1 MATVMRLAR
10 KARGCIV
17 EFDWDFSR
25 DDLHRLRRAVFEWG
39 SEDAGR
45 YKCFDARVLLA
56 INNALRET
64 DTVFHLN
71 EPKNSDG
78 VDCKVSCVGDGD
90 RFRLRGHAP
99 FDIVFGYGCAG
110 IENDPVL
117 SARLGPSV
125 QETLASAV
133 GMLGWDLRRL
143 QESRFQAV
151 KNVLYGLPAS
161 YGIQETGPAV
171 GPAIDVNVHF
181 HGPFAALD
189 DGGYRCLF
197 DDELAESTGVYLWTI
212 NVGSRELPWYVGQTR
227 RGFGIR
233 TGEHIA
239 SFLSGQYTTYDAAAL
254 SRGEY
259 RRFAGTGE
267 GSWPKTLP
275 SLLQNYERV
284 MPNII
289 SLIRLIRIHL
299 APLADDAYLRNR
311 VEGAIGRHYQAH
323 PDPQLRDFF
332 TPGHRVPA
340 AIPFDKPVRL
350 VLSSDAPVAGL
361 PQHLLA

>member
-1 MATVMRLAR
+1 MP
-10 KARGCIV
+10 
-17 EFDWDFSR
+17 
-25 DDLHRLRRAVFEWG
+25 
-39 SEDAGR
+39 GR